1 MDIDASVE
9 NISKDTAEIIEVE
22 ELKELLKKYIFLN
35 FFIKF
40 L

>member
-22 ELKELLKKYIFLN
+22 ELKELLKKMKKSICW
-35 FFIKF
+35 I
-40 L
+40 

>member
-22 ELKELLKKYIFLN
+22 ELKELLKKDEKKSICG
-35 FFIKF
+35 I
-40 L
+40 